1 MIKEYRKYFYKQ
13 IYDLFYSQLNK
24 IAIEF
29 NLDINELE
37 NEYLNN
43 FKEFL

>member
-1 MIKEYRKYFYKQ
+1 MITEYRKYFYKK

-29 NLDINELE
+29 NLDINELDA
-37 NEYLNN
+37 EYLNYL
-43 FKEFL
+43 KEYC